1 MKAQIQVEN
10 GEAMFDVKEQ
20 LKTVPDHPGIYIMK
34 DGDGQILY
42 IGKSKSLKKRVSSYF
57 QNVGKH
63 PLRIQTMVTNV
74 REFEYILTD
83 TEMEALIL
91 ESNLIKRHKP
101 RFNVLLKDDKAYPY
115 IKVTVQ
121 EDFPRVL
128 KTRQVLKDKARYFGP
143 YTSADTVNRTIEIIQ
158 KLFPIR
164 KCNRDMRRVTERP
177 CLNYHIHQCLGPCKG
192 DVQREEY
199 RTHVDGILRFLSGK
213 TDELVKTLEQQM
225 QAAALA
231 TDFERAAEIRDNIQ
245 ALVSLK
251 ERQKMVSS
259 SEGDQDVIHYAQAD
273 TRTCMMIFFIRGGH
287 LIGREQYLIE
297 DSSDM
302 LPGELIGTF
311 IQQFYSGTALIPG
324 EILLPEPLEEQ
335 ELLEAWLR
343 SLKGSKIRILVP
355 EKGEKKKLVE
365 LVGTNAVEYLDKFQ
379 EKLIRDDEAGKRH
392 VLLIQ
397 DLLELPQP
405 PSRIEAYDISNLT
418 GLHAVGSMV
427 VYENGR
433 KKSSDYRRFK
443 IRTIEGPNDVGSMQ
457 EVLFRRFQRG
467 LKEQGGP
474 GNGNQ
479 ANFSRFPDLI
489 LIDGGKGQVHAV
501 QDVLKALDLPE
512 IPVAGMVKDD
522 RHRTREIYFR
532 GSMRDLGRDDLY
544 RFVSGIQEEVHRFA
558 IMYHRNLRSKAA
570 NLSGLDDISG
580 IGVTRR
586 NALLAHFKNM
596 EAIRSASVEDLS
608 QVPGMNRRAALKVY
622 DYFRMVQTQKE

>member
-1 MKAQIQVEN
+1 
-10 GEAMFDVKEQ
+10 MFDIKEQ

-57 QNVGKH
+57 QNFGKH

-83 TEMEALIL
+83 SEMEALIL
-91 ESNLIKRHKP
+91 EANLIKRHKP

-121 EDFPRVL
+121 EDYPRVI

-164 KCNRDMRRVTERP
+164 KCNRDMRRISDRP

-192 DVQREEY
+192 DVHKEEY
-199 RTHVDGILRFLSGK
+199 RVHVEGILRFLGGK
-213 TDELVKTLEQQM
+213 TEELVKSLEQQM
-225 QAAALA
+225 LSAAEA
-231 TDFERAAEIRDNIQ
+231 TDFEKAAELRDNIQ
-245 ALVSLK
+245 ALLSLR

-273 TRTCMMIFFIRGGH
+273 TRTCMMIFFIRGGN
-287 LIGREQYLIE
+287 LIGREQYLFDDTADVPPSEMI
-297 DSSDM
+297 SA
-302 LPGELIGTF
+302 F

-324 EILLPEPLEEQ
+324 EILIPEALEDQDLMED
-335 ELLEAWLR
+335 WLKG
-343 SLKGSKIRILVP
+343 LKGSRVRLAVP
-355 EKGEKKKLVE
+355 ERGEKKKLVE
-365 LVGTNAVEYLDKFQ
+365 LVGSNAREYIEKFQ
-379 EKLIRDDEAGKRH
+379 EKLIRDDETGRRH
-392 VLLIQ
+392 MAELQ
-397 DLLELPQP
+397 ALLELPVP
-405 PSRIEAYDISNLT
+405 PGRIEAYDISNLT

-433 KKSSDYRRFK
+433 KKNSDYRRFK

-467 LKEQGGP
+467 LKEKEGGE
-474 GNGNQ
+474 Q
-479 ANFSRFPDLI
+479 ESFSRFPDLI

-501 QDVLKALDLPE
+501 QDVLKALSLHR

-522 RHRTREIYFR
+522 RHRTREMYFQ
-532 GSMRDLGRDDLY
+532 GAMHDLGRDDLY
-544 RFVSGIQEEVHRFA
+544 RFVAGIQEEVHRFA
-558 IMYHRNLRSKAA
+558 ILYHRNLRGKAA
-570 NLSGLDDISG
+570 AASNLDEIRG
-580 IGVTRR
+580 IGKTRR
-586 NALLAHFKNM
+586 NALLAHFRNM
-596 EAIRSASVEDLS
+596 DAVRAAGIEELAA
-608 QVPGMNRRAALKVY
+608 VPGMNRQAAKIVY
-622 DYFRMVQTQKE
+622 EYFRLMKEPNDSN

>member
-1 MKAQIQVEN
+1 
-10 GEAMFDVKEQ
+10 MFDIKEQ

-34 DGDGQILY
+34 DAEGQILY

-57 QNVGKH
+57 QNFGKH

-121 EDFPRVL
+121 EDFPRVM

-164 KCNRDMRRVTERP
+164 KCNRDMRRIAERP

-192 DVQREEY
+192 DVNREAY

-213 TDELVKTLEQQM
+213 TEELVKNLEKQM
-225 QAAALA
+225 LTAADA

-245 ALVSLK
+245 ALMSLK
-251 ERQKMVSS
+251 ERQKMVSA

-273 TRTCMMIFFIRGGH
+273 TRTCVMIFFIRSGQ

-297 DSSDM
+297 ESADI
-302 LPGELIGTF
+302 LPGELLGTF

-324 EILLPEPLEEQ
+324 EILIPEPVEDHD
-335 ELLEAWLR
+335 LLESWLR
-343 SLKGSKIRILVP
+343 GLKGSKIRLGVP
-355 EKGEKKKLVE
+355 ERGEKKKLVE
-365 LVGTNAVEYLDKFQ
+365 LVGTNAREYLEKFE
-379 EKLIRDDEAGKRH
+379 EKLVRDDEAGKRH
-392 VLLIQ
+392 IRQLQ
-397 DLLELPQP
+397 DLLALPSP
-405 PSRIEAYDISNLT
+405 PYRIEAYDISNLT

-433 KKSSDYRRFK
+433 KKNSDYRRFK

-467 LKEQGGP
+467 LKEQEPMESGEQGS
-474 GNGNQ
+474 
-479 ANFSRFPDLI
+479 FSRFPDLL

-501 QDVLKALDLPE
+501 QDVMKALKLE
-512 IPVAGMVKDD
+512 NIPVAGMVKDD
-522 RHRTREIYFR
+522 HHRTREIYFQGTMR
-532 GSMRDLGRDDLY
+532 GLGRDDLY
-544 RFVSGIQEEVHRFA
+544 RFVAGIQEEVHRFA
-558 IMYHRNLRSKAA
+558 ILYHRNLRGQAA
-570 NLSGLDDISG
+570 TRSGLDEISG
-580 IGVTRR
+580 IGATRR

-596 EAIRSASVEDLS
+596 EAIRAASVDALA
-608 QVPGMNRRAALKVY
+608 QVPGMNLAAAKKVY
-622 DYFRMVQTQKE
+622 DYFRMIKRPNE

>member
-1 MKAQIQVEN
+1 MRN
-10 GEAMFDVKEQ
+10 GETMFDIKEQ

-57 QNVGKH
+57 QNFGRH

-91 ESNLIKRHKP
+91 EANLIKRHKP

-121 EDFPRVL
+121 EDYPRVL

-164 KCNRDMRRVTERP
+164 KCNRDMHRIWDRP

-192 DVQREEY
+192 DVNKEDY
-199 RTHVDGILRFLSGK
+199 RVHVEGILRFLNGK
-213 TDELVKTLEQQM
+213 TEELVKSLEQQM
-225 QAAALA
+225 LAAAEA
-231 TDFERAAEIRDNIQ
+231 TDFEKAAELRDNIQ
-245 ALVSLK
+245 ALLSLR

-273 TRTCMMIFFIRGGH
+273 TRTCVMIFFIRGGH
-287 LIGREQYLIE
+287 LIGREQYLFD
-297 DSSDM
+297 DSADVPAAEIIS
-302 LPGELIGTF
+302 TF

-324 EILLPEPLEEQ
+324 EILIPESLEDQ
-335 ELLEAWLR
+335 ELLEDWLKGI
-343 SLKGSKIRILVP
+343 KGSKTRIGVP
-355 EKGEKKKLVE
+355 ERGEKKKLVE
-365 LVGTNAVEYLDKFQ
+365 LVGENAREYLDKFQ
-379 EKLIRDDEAGKRH
+379 EKLIRDDAAGKRH
-392 VLLIQ
+392 MAELQALL
-397 DLLELPQP
+397 DLESAPA
-405 PSRIEAYDISNLT
+405 RIEAYDISNLT

-433 KKSSDYRRFK
+433 KKNSDYRRFK

-467 LKEQGGP
+467 IREKGAEE
-474 GNGNQ
+474 
-479 ANFSRFPDLI
+479 ASERESFSRFPDLI

-501 QDVLKALDLPE
+501 QDVMAALGLQR

-522 RHRTREIYFR
+522 HHRTREIYFQ
-532 GSMRDLGRDDLY
+532 GAMHDLGRDDLY
-544 RFVSGIQEEVHRFA
+544 RFVAGIQEEVHRFA
-558 IMYHRNLRSKAA
+558 ILYHRNLRGQAA
-570 NLSGLDDISG
+570 TRSGLDEIKG
-580 IGVTRR
+580 IGKTRR
-586 NALLAHFKNM
+586 NALLAHFRNM
-596 EAIRSASVEDLS
+596 DAIRGAGIEELAA
-608 QVPGMNRRAALKVY
+608 VPGMNRQAAKIVY
-622 DYFRMVQTQKE
+622 EYFRMVKNPEE